1 MNENIAIL
9 TDSTSDLPLDLIQD
23 KEIEFLPLKINYS
36 QQQYKDRVEIK
47 PQEIYDQLDT
57 EIPTTS
63 TPAPQ
68 ELKKKLLALKNK
80 GITHVLAI
88 HISSGL
94 SGTYNMV
101 KMISEQV
108 TGLTVEAIDSKA
120 LSMGLGRLVLY
131 AAKLLKTGIDFTTLV
146 NKVTA
151 KIDDIEVLFVLKT
164 LKYLKKGGRIGKVQ
178 GTIGSLLN
186 IKPIISIDESGEY
199 YTYKKSRGRKRSL
212 KKLYQI
218 AHKKIATG
226 PCQVDVM
233 HGNAA
238 EEAENLLNK
247 FKKLE
252 NVKETFTGQI
262 SPVMVVHTGPGLIGV
277 TITKL
282 N

>member
-1 MNENIAIL
+1 MSESIAIL
-9 TDSTSDLPLDLIQD
+9 TDSTSDLPFDLIQD

-36 QQQYKDRVEIK
+36 QQQYRDRIEIK
-47 PQEIYDQLDT
+47 PEEIYDRFEE

-68 ELKKKLLALKNK
+68 ELKEKLLALKKK

-101 KMISEQV
+101 KMISEQI
-108 TGLTVEAIDSKA
+108 TDLTVEVIDSKA

-131 AAKLLKTGIDFTTLV
+131 ATELLEAGVKFNTLV
-146 NKVTA
+146 NKVKA
-151 KIDDIEVLFVLKT
+151 KIDQIDIFFVLKT
-164 LKYLKKGGRIGKVQ
+164 LKYLKEGGRIGKVE
-178 GTIGSLLN
+178 GALGSLLN
-186 IKPIISIDESGEY
+186 IKPIISIDKTGEY

-218 AHKKIATG
+218 VSKKIAVG
-226 PCQVDVM
+226 PCTIDVM

-238 EEAENLLNK
+238 DEAEDLVTK
-247 FKKLE
+247 FKKLD
-252 NVKETFTGQI
+252 NVKETFLGQI

-277 TITKL
+277 NITRL
-282 N
+282 D

>member
-9 TDSTSDLPLDLIQD
+9 TDSTSDLPFGLIQD
-23 KEIEFLPLKINYS
+23 KKIEFLPLKINYS

-47 PQEIYDQLDT
+47 PQEIYEQLDR

-63 TPAPQ
+63 TPSPQ
-68 ELKKKLLALKNK
+68 ELKDKLLALKNK

-94 SGTYNMV
+94 SGTYNMA
-101 KMISEQV
+101 KMISEQI
-108 TGLTVEAIDSKA
+108 TGLTVEVIDSKA

-131 AAKLLKTGIDFTTLV
+131 ATELLESGIDFTTLV
-146 NKVTA
+146 NKVKA
-151 KIDDIEVLFVLKT
+151 KIDNIDVFFVLKT

-186 IKPIISIDESGEY
+186 IKPIISINETGEY
-199 YTYKKSRGRKRSL
+199 YTYKKSRGRKKSL

-218 AHKKIATG
+218 AKKRIATG
-226 PCQVDVM
+226 PCKVDVM

-238 EEAENLLNK
+238 QESEVLLNK

-282 N
+282 D